1 MALNISI
8 KQVKAFVNVAAC
20 GNYAEAAERMH
31 LSQPAL
37 SIAIRNLEQ
46 SIGGEVFSRS
56 TRKVELTPEGEAF
69 FPVAK
74 RLLQDWEEACSDLNN
89 LFSLQKGKL
98 SVAVM
103 PSYASTLLP
112 EHLKSFHELHP
123 NISLSIQDIVMESV
137 FAAVL
142 AGRAELGITFESE
155 SMDGLEFVPL
165 FEDDFVL
172 ICPEGHPLAASR
184 SVTWQQIEQF
194 PFIAM
199 NWGSTLRRWIDE
211 VCAKRGIQLNTV
223 AEGGQ
228 LVMLGELVAVGLGVS
243 VVPALT
249 QAQMMSKGL
258 ACVPLRHSGLK
269 KQVGVVRKQ
278 RGALSVAAEAFLTML
293 QSHS

>member
-1 MALNISI
+1 MALNISL
-8 KQVKAFVNVAAC
+8 KQVRAFVNVASC

-46 SIGGEVFSRS
+46 SIGGAVFSRS

-74 RLLQDWEEACSDLNN
+74 RLLRDWEEACSDLNN

-98 SVAVM
+98 TMAVM
-103 PSYASTLLP
+103 PSFASTLLP
-112 EHLKSFHELHP
+112 EHLRLFHQMYP
-123 NISLSIQDIVMESV
+123 NISISIQDIVMESV
-137 FAAVL
+137 MAAVL
-142 AGRAELGITFESE
+142 GGRAEIGLTFESE

-172 ICPEGHPLAASR
+172 ICPPEHPLASAQ
-184 SVTWQQIEQF
+184 SVTWQQVEQF

-211 VCAKRGIQLNTV
+211 VCAKRGLQLNTV

-249 QAQMMSKGL
+249 QAQMKAKGL
-258 ACVPLRHSGLK
+258 MCIPLRHSGLK
-269 KQVGVVRKQ
+269 KQVGVVKKQ
-278 RGALSVAAEAFLTML
+278 RGALSVAAQAFLEML
-293 QSHS
+293 VEQS